1 MEENNNELTRP
12 FCTLLRMISW
22 KGILIDRKVVG
33 REYKMKHNS
42 KQFLALFMAV
52 SMAVAPVS
60 GVYAEDQNA
69 AVGDTL
75 SENKQDS
82 DEAGQTEP
90 EAAAGQTES
99 EAAAGQTESSV
110 TTDTSQEVTK
120 EAGKNQVAVEKVQNT
135 QEDGTA
141 PQTEPIGEDEIFE
154 NITDISGMAGALK
167 DGEYG
172 VDADHFSAK
181 LTSGGS
187 SKVKIECQ
195 KVIVKNGKATAWINF
210 SSSKYDKVWVKVNG
224 TQNIYHAKP
233 REGEA
238 GVTFEIPVNLNSS
251 MTFMAHTSSMS
262 GKNIAYTINIAIPED
277 TVPSTPSTPD
287 QTVITELSFKEGSEL
302 SMKEGEVQKLTP
314 QFTPALSAS
323 ETAPDM
329 TWTSSDPKI
338 VTVAKSGTQAEVT
351 AVKAGTA
358 EVTVSINNAEGT
370 ELKATCKVTVTASET
385 ENKTL
390 TDGNYQV
397 DVDTGNKMFK
407 VTNCILTSE
416 KGKMYAVIT
425 LSGTGYDYLYM
436 GSAADAAEAA
446 AKDYISYVADEAG
459 KYTYKVPVESLD
471 KGIAVAA
478 HSIKKDKWYDRTL
491 IFSSASAKRIIADG
505 TYQVNAEA
513 GGKMFR
519 VTDCVMTVKNGQMT
533 AAVTLS
539 GQGYNRIYLG
549 DVNNASDDEKNW
561 ILPDS
566 LLAEQYT
573 FQIPVEKLDE
583 VMTIAVHTT
592 KSNKWDTRTLTFHS
606 EGMTKIADS
615 NNGNASN
622 GNNGSNGSL
631 KPGGNNNN
639 PGNGSNG
646 NNQGNAENNNGNSGT
661 TGNNTTNN
669 GKPDQE
675 SKYESDLNKSTARV
689 NSTTGLKDGV
699 YTPDSFSWSGG
710 TGKVS
715 ITCSKVTVTGGQAY
729 ATITFSSPH
738 YQYVKANGNVYYPSA
753 KTGSSTSFVIPVELN
768 KNNSVVG
775 MTTAMSTAHEIK
787 YTIFVYIAEA
797 AKANASARANGKEVT
812 VIGANGSDS
821 SKTAAANK
829 KMDEV
834 APEIIGLEY
843 QSETKAEYA
852 KYFKIYHYDQGIT
865 LLEIDMNKK
874 TGRKAAGKKWK
885 EASEISGLNPAEQEQ
900 AALYLNK
907 VIKYLI
913 VPENAEIPAG
923 LDKEVIVV
931 RQPADHVYA
940 GSNKTISLME
950 ELGQLDKVTTVG
962 VKKNKCKNE
971 TIKEKMAEK
980 EVIYAGT
987 SGKLNYKKLVKKLKA
1002 GDLLYILSI
1011 DRLGRNY
1018 EEILLQW
1025 RIITKE
1031 KQVDVVVLDMPLLDT
1046 RKSGND
1052 LTGTFVADLVL
1063 QILSYVAQTERE
1075 NIHQRQK
1082 EGIAAAKLRG
1092 VKFGRPRKDVPERF
1106 WQLKEDWEDQKI
1118 TSREAARQLSIAQDT
1133 FLRWVHGK

>member
-1 MEENNNELTRP
+1 MEENYNKLTRP

-22 KGILIDRKVVG
+22 KGISVDRKVVG

-42 KQFLALFMAV
+42 KQFLTLFMAV

-69 AVGDTL
+69 AVEDTL

-82 DEAGQTEP
+82 DEVGQTEP
-90 EAAAGQTES
+90 EATVGQTEL

-302 SMKEGEVQKLTP
+302 SMKEGEVQELTP

-329 TWTSSDPKI
+329 TWTSSDPEV
-338 VTVAKSGTQAEVT
+338 VTVAKSGTQAELT

-358 EVTVSINNAEGT
+358 EVTVSIKNAEGT

-573 FQIPVEKLDE
+573 FRIPVEKLDE

-631 KPGGNNNN
+631 IPGGNNNN

-821 SKTAAANK
+821 SKTATANK

-900 AALYLNK
+900 AALYLNN
-907 VIKYLI
+907 VVKYLI

-971 TIKEKMAEK
+971 TIKEKMTEK

-987 SGKLNYKKLVKKLKA
+987 SGKLNYKKLVKNKCNLALLSSSVLPEKRSSKKA
-1002 GDLLYILSI
+1002 AKKKMTAY
-1011 DRLGRNY
+1011 RKMT
-1018 EEILLQW
+1018 EKMTLLQIPVIVD
-1025 RIITKE
+1025 RAKDE
-1031 KQVDVVVLDMPLLDT
+1031 KGKD
-1046 RKSGND
+1046 
-1052 LTGTFVADLVL
+1052 A
-1063 QILSYVAQTERE
+1063 
-1075 NIHQRQK
+1075 QK
-1082 EGIAAAKLRG
+1082 E
-1092 VKFGRPRKDVPERF
+1092 
-1106 WQLKEDWEDQKI
+1106 WEKVYQVILGCDGQ
-1118 TSREAARQLSIAQDT
+1118 SAE
-1133 FLRWVHGK
+1133 

>member
-1 MEENNNELTRP
+1 MEENYNKLTRP

-69 AVGDTL
+69 AVEDTL

-82 DEAGQTEP
+82 DEVGHTEPKATAGQTES
-90 EAAAGQTES
+90 EAAAGQTET

-251 MTFMAHTSSMS
+251 MTFMAHTSSMR

-287 QTVITELSFKEGSEL
+287 QTVITELSFKEGTEL

-370 ELKATCKVTVTASET
+370 GLKATCKVTVTASET

-407 VTNCILTSE
+407 VTNWILTSE

-436 GSAADAAEAA
+436 GPAADAAEAA

-478 HSIKKDKWYDRTL
+478 HSIKNDKWYDRTL

-539 GQGYNRIYLG
+539 GHGYNKIYLG

-821 SKTAAANK
+821 SKTATANK

-913 VPENAEIPAG
+913 VPENVEIPAG

-987 SGKLNYKKLVKKLKA
+987 SGKLNYKKLVKNKCNLALLSSSVLPEKRSSKKA
-1002 GDLLYILSI
+1002 AKKKMTAY
-1011 DRLGRNY
+1011 RKMT
-1018 EEILLQW
+1018 EKMTLLQIPVIVD
-1025 RIITKE
+1025 RAKDE
-1031 KQVDVVVLDMPLLDT
+1031 KGKD
-1046 RKSGND
+1046 
-1052 LTGTFVADLVL
+1052 A
-1063 QILSYVAQTERE
+1063 
-1075 NIHQRQK
+1075 QK
-1082 EGIAAAKLRG
+1082 E
-1092 VKFGRPRKDVPERF
+1092 
-1106 WQLKEDWEDQKI
+1106 WEKVYQVILGCDGQ
-1118 TSREAARQLSIAQDT
+1118 SAE
-1133 FLRWVHGK
+1133 

>member
-1 MEENNNELTRP
+1 
-12 FCTLLRMISW
+12 
-22 KGILIDRKVVG
+22 
-33 REYKMKHNS
+33 MKHNS

-69 AVGDTL
+69 VV
-75 SENKQDS
+75 ENTVNANVQDS
-82 DEAGQTEP
+82 AEAGQTEP
-90 EAAAGQTES
+90 DANDKQTENS
-99 EAAAGQTESSV
+99 TAA
-110 TTDTSQEVTK
+110 DTSQEAVK
-120 EAGKNQVAVEKVQNT
+120 EAGENQPAAGKTQDTMTAQSGTKVENKENSAVKNQVTVQNT
-135 QEDGTA
+135 QKDEASSQAEMDGEDG
-141 PQTEPIGEDEIFE
+141 IF
-154 NITDISGMAGALK
+154 NDLTDISGTAGDLK
-167 DGEYG
+167 DGEYS
-172 VDADHFSAK
+172 VDADHFSFA
-181 LTSGGS
+181 GGS
-187 SKVKIECQ
+187 GKVTISCQ
-195 KVIVKNGKATAWINF
+195 KVIVKDGKATAWIYI
-210 SSSKYDKVWVKVNG
+210 SSAKYDKVWVKVNG
-224 TQNIYHAKP
+224 KQTRYEAKS
-233 REGEA
+233 EGS
-238 GVTFEIPVNLNSS
+238 GVVFQIPVDLNKQMKI
-251 MTFMAHTSSMS
+251 MTHTMAMSS
-262 GKNIAYTINIAIPED
+262 GKNIEYTINIAIPENA
-277 TVPSTPSTPD
+277 VPSTPSTPE
-287 QTVITELSFKEGSEL
+287 QTVITGISFNEGTEL
-302 SMKEGEVQKLTP
+302 SMKAGEVQKLTP
-314 QFTPALSAS
+314 QFIPALSAE
-323 ETAPDM
+323 ETVPDM
-329 TWTSSDPKI
+329 TWTSSDPEI
-338 VTVAKSGTQAEVT
+338 VTVAKSGTQAELT
-351 AVKAGTA
+351 AVKAGTS
-358 EVTVSINNAEGT
+358 EMTVSIKNAEGT

-390 TDGNYQV
+390 TDGSYQV
-397 DVDTGNKMFK
+397 DVNTGNKMFK

-436 GSAADAAEAA
+436 GTAADAAEAA

-478 HSIKKDKWYDRTL
+478 HSIKNDKWYDRTL
-491 IFSSASAKRIIADG
+491 TFSSASAKRIIADG

-519 VTDCVMTVKNGQMT
+519 VVNCVMKVKDGQMM
-533 AAVTLS
+533 ASVTLS

-549 DVNNASDDEKNW
+549 DVNNAPDDEKNW

-615 NNGNASN
+615 NNGGASN

-631 KPGGNNNN
+631 TPGGNNNN
-639 PGNGSNG
+639 PGNTSNG
-646 NNQGNAENNNGNSGT
+646 NNSGNA
-661 TGNNTTNN
+661 GNNTTNN
-669 GKPDQE
+669 GKPDKE
-675 SKYESDLNKSTARV
+675 SKYESDLNKSTAKV
-689 NSTTGLKDGV
+689 NSGTGLKDGV

-715 ITCSKVTVTGGQAY
+715 ISCSKVTVTGGQAY
-729 ATITFSSPH
+729 ATITFSSTH
-738 YQYVKANGNVYYPSA
+738 YQYVKANGNVYYPSS

-768 KNNSVVG
+768 KNNTIVG

-907 VIKYLI
+907 VVKYLI

-950 ELGQLDKVTTVG
+950 ELGQLDKVTAVG

-980 EVIYAGT
+980 EVVYAGT
-987 SGKLNYKKLVKKLKA
+987 SGKLNYKKLVKNKCNLA
-1002 GDLLYILSI
+1002 LLSANVLPEKGSSKKEAKKKMAAY
-1011 DRLGRNY
+1011 RKMT
-1018 EEILLQW
+1018 EKMTLLQIPMIVD
-1025 RIITKE
+1025 RAKDE
-1031 KQVDVVVLDMPLLDT
+1031 KGKD
-1046 RKSGND
+1046 
-1052 LTGTFVADLVL
+1052 A
-1063 QILSYVAQTERE
+1063 
-1075 NIHQRQK
+1075 QK
-1082 EGIAAAKLRG
+1082 EWEKVYQVILGCDSQSAK
-1092 VKFGRPRKDVPERF
+1092 
-1106 WQLKEDWEDQKI
+1106 
-1118 TSREAARQLSIAQDT
+1118 
-1133 FLRWVHGK
+1133 

>member
-1 MEENNNELTRP
+1 MEENYNKLTRP

-22 KGILIDRKVVG
+22 KGILVDRKVVG

-69 AVGDTL
+69 AVEDTL

-90 EAAAGQTES
+90 EAADRQTET

-262 GKNIAYTINIAIPED
+262 GKNIAYTINIAIPEE

-287 QTVITELSFKEGSEL
+287 QTVITELSFKEGAEL
-302 SMKEGEVQKLTP
+302 SMKEGEVQELTP

-385 ENKTL
+385 ENKIL

-436 GSAADAAEAA
+436 GPAADAAEAA

-539 GQGYNRIYLG
+539 GHGYNRIYLG

-631 KPGGNNNN
+631 TPGGNNNN

-729 ATITFSSPH
+729 TTITFSSPH

-821 SKTAAANK
+821 SKTATANK

-874 TGRKAAGKKWK
+874 TGRKTAGKKWK

-900 AALYLNK
+900 AALYLNN
-907 VIKYLI
+907 VVKYLI

-987 SGKLNYKKLVKKLKA
+987 SGKLNYKKLVKNKCNLALLSSSVLPEKRSSKKA
-1002 GDLLYILSI
+1002 AKKKMTAY
-1011 DRLGRNY
+1011 RKMT
-1018 EEILLQW
+1018 EKMTLLQIPVIVD
-1025 RIITKE
+1025 RAKDE
-1031 KQVDVVVLDMPLLDT
+1031 KGKD
-1046 RKSGND
+1046 
-1052 LTGTFVADLVL
+1052 A
-1063 QILSYVAQTERE
+1063 
-1075 NIHQRQK
+1075 QK
-1082 EGIAAAKLRG
+1082 E
-1092 VKFGRPRKDVPERF
+1092 
-1106 WQLKEDWEDQKI
+1106 WEKVYQVILGCDGQ
-1118 TSREAARQLSIAQDT
+1118 SAE
-1133 FLRWVHGK
+1133 

>member
-1 MEENNNELTRP
+1 
-12 FCTLLRMISW
+12 
-22 KGILIDRKVVG
+22 
-33 REYKMKHNS
+33 MKHNS

-69 AVGDTL
+69 AV
-75 SENKQDS
+75 ENAVNANVQDS
-82 DEAGQTEP
+82 AEAGQTEP
-90 EAAAGQTES
+90 EATAGQTET

-135 QEDGTA
+135 QEDGIA

-238 GVTFEIPVNLNSS
+238 GVAFEIPVNLNSS

-287 QTVITELSFKEGSEL
+287 QTVITELSFKEGTEL
-302 SMKEGEVQKLTP
+302 SMKKGEVQELTP

-390 TDGNYQV
+390 TDGSYQV

-436 GSAADAAEAA
+436 GPAADAAEAA

-478 HSIKKDKWYDRTL
+478 HSIKNDKWYDRTL

-539 GQGYNRIYLG
+539 GHGYNRIYLG

-669 GKPDQE
+669 GKPDKE
-675 SKYESDLNKSTARV
+675 SKYESDLNKSTAKV
-689 NSTTGLKDGV
+689 NSATGLKDGV

-821 SKTAAANK
+821 SKTATANK

-885 EASEISGLNPAEQEQ
+885 EASEINGLNPAEQEQ

-913 VPENAEIPAG
+913 VPENVEIPAG

-987 SGKLNYKKLVKKLKA
+987 SGKLNYKKLVKNKCNLALLSSSVLPEKRSSKKA
-1002 GDLLYILSI
+1002 AKKKMTAY
-1011 DRLGRNY
+1011 RKMT
-1018 EEILLQW
+1018 EKMTLLQIPVIVD
-1025 RIITKE
+1025 RAKDE
-1031 KQVDVVVLDMPLLDT
+1031 KGKD
-1046 RKSGND
+1046 
-1052 LTGTFVADLVL
+1052 A
-1063 QILSYVAQTERE
+1063 
-1075 NIHQRQK
+1075 QK
-1082 EGIAAAKLRG
+1082 E
-1092 VKFGRPRKDVPERF
+1092 
-1106 WQLKEDWEDQKI
+1106 WEKVYQVILGCDGQ
-1118 TSREAARQLSIAQDT
+1118 SAE
-1133 FLRWVHGK
+1133 

>member
-1 MEENNNELTRP
+1 MEENYNKLTRP

-60 GVYAEDQNA
+60 GVYAEDQNV
-69 AVGDTL
+69 AVEDTL

-82 DEAGQTEP
+82 DEVGQTEP
-90 EAAAGQTES
+90 EATVGQTEL

-233 REGEA
+233 REGGA

-302 SMKEGEVQKLTP
+302 SMKEGEVQELTP

-329 TWTSSDPKI
+329 TWTSSDPEV
-338 VTVAKSGTQAEVT
+338 VTVAKSGTQAELT

-358 EVTVSINNAEGT
+358 EVTVSIKNAEGT

-631 KPGGNNNN
+631 TPGGNNNN

-821 SKTAAANK
+821 SKTATANK

-900 AALYLNK
+900 AALYLNN
-907 VIKYLI
+907 VVKYLI

-971 TIKEKMAEK
+971 TIKEKMTEK

-987 SGKLNYKKLVKKLKA
+987 SGKLNYKKLVKNKCNLALLSSSVLPEKRSSKKA
-1002 GDLLYILSI
+1002 AKKKMTAY
-1011 DRLGRNY
+1011 RKMT
-1018 EEILLQW
+1018 EKMTLLQIPVIVD
-1025 RIITKE
+1025 RAKDE
-1031 KQVDVVVLDMPLLDT
+1031 KGKD
-1046 RKSGND
+1046 
-1052 LTGTFVADLVL
+1052 A
-1063 QILSYVAQTERE
+1063 
-1075 NIHQRQK
+1075 QK
-1082 EGIAAAKLRG
+1082 E
-1092 VKFGRPRKDVPERF
+1092 
-1106 WQLKEDWEDQKI
+1106 WEKVYQVILGCDGQ
-1118 TSREAARQLSIAQDT
+1118 SAE
-1133 FLRWVHGK
+1133 

>member
-33 REYKMKHNS
+33 REHKMKHNS

-90 EAAAGQTES
+90 EATAGQTESEAAAGQTET

-277 TVPSTPSTPD
+277 TVPSTPSIPD

-302 SMKEGEVQKLTP
+302 SMKEGEVQELTP

-338 VTVAKSGTQAEVT
+338 VTVAKSGTQAELT

-622 GNNGSNGSL
+622 GNNGSNDSL

-821 SKTAAANK
+821 SKTATANK

-900 AALYLNK
+900 ATLYLNN
-907 VIKYLI
+907 VVKYLI

-987 SGKLNYKKLVKKLKA
+987 SDKLNYKKLVKNKCNLALLSSSVLPEKRSSKKA
-1002 GDLLYILSI
+1002 AKKKMTAY
-1011 DRLGRNY
+1011 RKMT
-1018 EEILLQW
+1018 EKMTLLQIPVIVD
-1025 RIITKE
+1025 RAKDE
-1031 KQVDVVVLDMPLLDT
+1031 KGKD
-1046 RKSGND
+1046 
-1052 LTGTFVADLVL
+1052 A
-1063 QILSYVAQTERE
+1063 
-1075 NIHQRQK
+1075 QK
-1082 EGIAAAKLRG
+1082 E
-1092 VKFGRPRKDVPERF
+1092 
-1106 WQLKEDWEDQKI
+1106 WEKVYQVILGCDGQ
-1118 TSREAARQLSIAQDT
+1118 SAE
-1133 FLRWVHGK
+1133 

>member
-1 MEENNNELTRP
+1 MEENYNKLTRP

-69 AVGDTL
+69 AVEDTL

-82 DEAGQTEP
+82 DEVGQTEPEATAGQTEL
-90 EAAAGQTES
+90 EAAAGQTET

-135 QEDGTA
+135 QEDGTV

-302 SMKEGEVQKLTP
+302 SMKEGEVQELTP

-329 TWTSSDPKI
+329 TWTSSDPEV
-338 VTVAKSGTQAEVT
+338 VTVAKSGTQAELT

-358 EVTVSINNAEGT
+358 EVTVSIKNAEGT

-631 KPGGNNNN
+631 TPGGNNNN

-821 SKTAAANK
+821 SKTATANK

-865 LLEIDMNKK
+865 LLEINMNKK

-913 VPENAEIPAG
+913 VPENVEIPAG

-987 SGKLNYKKLVKKLKA
+987 SGKLNYKKLVKNKCNLALLSSSVLPEKRSSKKA
-1002 GDLLYILSI
+1002 AKKKMTAY
-1011 DRLGRNY
+1011 RKMT
-1018 EEILLQW
+1018 EKMTLLQIPVIVD
-1025 RIITKE
+1025 RAKDE
-1031 KQVDVVVLDMPLLDT
+1031 KGKD
-1046 RKSGND
+1046 
-1052 LTGTFVADLVL
+1052 A
-1063 QILSYVAQTERE
+1063 
-1075 NIHQRQK
+1075 QK
-1082 EGIAAAKLRG
+1082 E
-1092 VKFGRPRKDVPERF
+1092 
-1106 WQLKEDWEDQKI
+1106 WEKVYQVILGCDGQ
-1118 TSREAARQLSIAQDT
+1118 SAE
-1133 FLRWVHGK
+1133 

>member
-1 MEENNNELTRP
+1 MEENYNKLTRP

-22 KGILIDRKVVG
+22 KGISVDRKVVG

-69 AVGDTL
+69 AVEDTL

-82 DEAGQTEP
+82 DEVGQTEPEATAGQTES
-90 EAAAGQTES
+90 EAAAGQTET

-141 PQTEPIGEDEIFE
+141 PQTEPIGEDEILE

-238 GVTFEIPVNLNSS
+238 GVAFEIPVNLNSS

-329 TWTSSDPKI
+329 TWTSSDPEV

-491 IFSSASAKRIIADG
+491 IFSSVSAKRIIADG

-631 KPGGNNNN
+631 TPGGNNNN

-753 KTGSSTSFVIPVELN
+753 KTGSSTSFVILVELN

-885 EASEISGLNPAEQEQ
+885 EASETSGLNPAEQEQ

-907 VIKYLI
+907 VVKYLI

-987 SGKLNYKKLVKKLKA
+987 SGKLNYKKLVKNKCNLALLSSSVLPEKRSSKKA
-1002 GDLLYILSI
+1002 AKKKMTAY
-1011 DRLGRNY
+1011 RKMT
-1018 EEILLQW
+1018 EKMTLLQIPVIVD
-1025 RIITKE
+1025 RAKDE
-1031 KQVDVVVLDMPLLDT
+1031 KGKD
-1046 RKSGND
+1046 
-1052 LTGTFVADLVL
+1052 A
-1063 QILSYVAQTERE
+1063 
-1075 NIHQRQK
+1075 QK
-1082 EGIAAAKLRG
+1082 E
-1092 VKFGRPRKDVPERF
+1092 
-1106 WQLKEDWEDQKI
+1106 WEKVYQVILGCDGQ
-1118 TSREAARQLSIAQDT
+1118 SAE
-1133 FLRWVHGK
+1133 

>member
-1 MEENNNELTRP
+1 MEENYNKLTRP

-22 KGILIDRKVVG
+22 KGILVDRKVVG

-69 AVGDTL
+69 AVEDTL

-82 DEAGQTEP
+82 DEVGQTEL
-90 EAAAGQTES
+90 EAAAGQTET

-302 SMKEGEVQKLTP
+302 SMKEGEVQELTP

-329 TWTSSDPKI
+329 TWTSSDPEV
-338 VTVAKSGTQAEVT
+338 VTVAKSGTQAELT

-358 EVTVSINNAEGT
+358 EVTVSIKNAEGT

-606 EGMTKIADS
+606 EGMTKIADR

-631 KPGGNNNN
+631 TPGGNNNN

-821 SKTAAANK
+821 SKTATANK

-913 VPENAEIPAG
+913 VPENVEIPAG

-987 SGKLNYKKLVKKLKA
+987 SGKLNYKKLVKNKCNLALLSSSVLPEKRSSKKA
-1002 GDLLYILSI
+1002 AKKKMTAY
-1011 DRLGRNY
+1011 RKMT
-1018 EEILLQW
+1018 EKMTLLQIPVIVD
-1025 RIITKE
+1025 RAKDE
-1031 KQVDVVVLDMPLLDT
+1031 KGKD
-1046 RKSGND
+1046 
-1052 LTGTFVADLVL
+1052 A
-1063 QILSYVAQTERE
+1063 
-1075 NIHQRQK
+1075 QK
-1082 EGIAAAKLRG
+1082 E
-1092 VKFGRPRKDVPERF
+1092 
-1106 WQLKEDWEDQKI
+1106 WEKVYKVILGCDGQ
-1118 TSREAARQLSIAQDT
+1118 SAE
-1133 FLRWVHGK
+1133 

>member
-1 MEENNNELTRP
+1 
-12 FCTLLRMISW
+12 
-22 KGILIDRKVVG
+22 
-33 REYKMKHNS
+33 MKHNS

-69 AVGDTL
+69 AVEDTL
-75 SENKQDS
+75 SENKQDN
-82 DEAGQTEP
+82 DE
-90 EAAAGQTES
+90 
-99 EAAAGQTESSV
+99 AGQTESSV

-167 DGEYG
+167 DGEYS

-238 GVTFEIPVNLNSS
+238 GVAFEIPVNLNSS

-425 LSGTGYDYLYM
+425 LSG
-436 GSAADAAEAA
+436 
-446 AKDYISYVADEAG
+446 
-459 KYTYKVPVESLD
+459 
-471 KGIAVAA
+471 
-478 HSIKKDKWYDRTL
+478 R
-491 IFSSASAKRIIADG
+491 
-505 TYQVNAEA
+505 
-513 GGKMFR
+513 
-519 VTDCVMTVKNGQMT
+519 
-533 AAVTLS
+533 
-539 GQGYNRIYLG
+539 GYNRIYLG

-615 NNGNASN
+615 NHGNASN

-631 KPGGNNNN
+631 TSGGNNNN
-639 PGNGSNG
+639 PGNTSNG
-646 NNQGNAENNNGNSGT
+646 NNSGSTGSNNGN

-669 GKPDQE
+669 GKPDKE

-689 NSTTGLKDGV
+689 NSATGLKDGV

-710 TGKVS
+710 TGKVRIS
-715 ITCSKVTVTGGQAY
+715 CSKVTVTGGQAY
-729 ATITFSSPH
+729 ATITFSSTH
-738 YQYVKANGNVYYPSA
+738 YQYVKANGNVYYPSS

-768 KNNSVVG
+768 KNNTIVG
-775 MTTAMSTAHEIK
+775 MTTAMSAAHEIK

-797 AKANASARANGKEVT
+797 AKANASTRANGKEIT
-812 VIGANGSDS
+812 VIGVNGSDS
-821 SKTAAANK
+821 SKTAAASK
-829 KMDEV
+829 KLDEV

-843 QSETKAEYA
+843 QSETKAEHA

-865 LLEIDMNKK
+865 LLEIDMSKK

-885 EASEISGLNPAEQEQ
+885 QSSDTSGLNPAEQEQ

-907 VIKYLI
+907 VVKYLI

-931 RQPADHVYA
+931 RQPADHIYA
-940 GSNKTISLME
+940 GTNKIISKIAK
-950 ELGQLDKVTTVG
+950 LGQNDKVTAVG
-962 VKKNKCKNE
+962 VKKKKCKNE
-971 TIKEKMAEK
+971 TIKEKMEK
-980 EVIYAGT
+980 KEIIYTGK
-987 SGKLNYKKLVKKLKA
+987 SGKLNYKKLVKNKCDLALLSSGILPKKGSSKKA
-1002 GDLLYILSI
+1002 ARKKMKAYQKMTEKMTLLEMPVIVDRSKDEKGKDAKKEWEKVYQVIL
-1011 DRLGRNY
+1011 GC
-1018 EEILLQW
+1018 
-1025 RIITKE
+1025 
-1031 KQVDVVVLDMPLLDT
+1031 
-1046 RKSGND
+1046 
-1052 LTGTFVADLVL
+1052 
-1063 QILSYVAQTERE
+1063 
-1075 NIHQRQK
+1075 
-1082 EGIAAAKLRG
+1082 
-1092 VKFGRPRKDVPERF
+1092 
-1106 WQLKEDWEDQKI
+1106 EDQ
-1118 TSREAARQLSIAQDT
+1118 SAE
-1133 FLRWVHGK
+1133 

>member
-1 MEENNNELTRP
+1 
-12 FCTLLRMISW
+12 
-22 KGILIDRKVVG
+22 
-33 REYKMKHNS
+33 MKHNS

-69 AVGDTL
+69 AVEDTL

-90 EAAAGQTES
+90 EATAGQTESEAAAGQTET

-277 TVPSTPSTPD
+277 TVPSTPSIPD

-302 SMKEGEVQKLTP
+302 SMKEGEVQELTP

-338 VTVAKSGTQAEVT
+338 VTVAKSGTQAELT

-821 SKTAAANK
+821 SKTATANK

-900 AALYLNK
+900 ATLYLNN
-907 VIKYLI
+907 VVKYLI

-931 RQPADHVYA
+931 RQPADRVYA

-987 SGKLNYKKLVKKLKA
+987 SDKLNYKKLVKNKCNLALLSSSVLPEKRSSKKA
-1002 GDLLYILSI
+1002 AKKKMTAY
-1011 DRLGRNY
+1011 RKMT
-1018 EEILLQW
+1018 EKMTLLQIPVIVD
-1025 RIITKE
+1025 RAKDE
-1031 KQVDVVVLDMPLLDT
+1031 KGKD
-1046 RKSGND
+1046 
-1052 LTGTFVADLVL
+1052 A
-1063 QILSYVAQTERE
+1063 
-1075 NIHQRQK
+1075 QK
-1082 EGIAAAKLRG
+1082 EWEKVYQVILGC
-1092 VKFGRPRKDVPERF
+1092 DVQSAE
-1106 WQLKEDWEDQKI
+1106 
-1118 TSREAARQLSIAQDT
+1118 
-1133 FLRWVHGK
+1133 

>member
-1 MEENNNELTRP
+1 MEENYNKLTRP

-69 AVGDTL
+69 AVEDTL

-82 DEAGQTEP
+82 DEVGQTEPEATAGQTEL
-90 EAAAGQTES
+90 EAAAGQTET

-135 QEDGTA
+135 QEDGTV

-302 SMKEGEVQKLTP
+302 SMKEGEVQELTP

-329 TWTSSDPKI
+329 TWTSSDPEV
-338 VTVAKSGTQAEVT
+338 VTVAKSGTQAELT

-358 EVTVSINNAEGT
+358 EVTVSIKNAEGT

-631 KPGGNNNN
+631 TPGGNNNN

-821 SKTAAANK
+821 SKTATANK

-900 AALYLNK
+900 AALYLNN
-907 VIKYLI
+907 VVKYLI

-971 TIKEKMAEK
+971 TIKEKMTEK

-987 SGKLNYKKLVKKLKA
+987 SGKLNYKKLVKNKCNLALLSSSVLPEKRSSKKA
-1002 GDLLYILSI
+1002 AKKKMTAY
-1011 DRLGRNY
+1011 RKMT
-1018 EEILLQW
+1018 EKMTLLQIPVIVD
-1025 RIITKE
+1025 RAKDE
-1031 KQVDVVVLDMPLLDT
+1031 KGKD
-1046 RKSGND
+1046 
-1052 LTGTFVADLVL
+1052 A
-1063 QILSYVAQTERE
+1063 
-1075 NIHQRQK
+1075 QK
-1082 EGIAAAKLRG
+1082 E
-1092 VKFGRPRKDVPERF
+1092 
-1106 WQLKEDWEDQKI
+1106 WEKVYQVILGCDGQ
-1118 TSREAARQLSIAQDT
+1118 SAE
-1133 FLRWVHGK
+1133 

>member
-22 KGILIDRKVVG
+22 KGILVDRKVVG

-69 AVGDTL
+69 AVEDTL

-82 DEAGQTEP
+82 DEVGQTEP
-90 EAAAGQTES
+90 EAAAGQTET

-302 SMKEGEVQKLTP
+302 SMKEGEVQELTP

-753 KTGSSTSFVIPVELN
+753 KTGSSTSFIIPVELN

-821 SKTAAANK
+821 SKTATANK

-900 AALYLNK
+900 AALYLNN
-907 VIKYLI
+907 VVKYLI

-987 SGKLNYKKLVKKLKA
+987 SGKLNYKKLVKNKCNLALLSSSVLPEKRSSKKA
-1002 GDLLYILSI
+1002 AKKKMTAY
-1011 DRLGRNY
+1011 RKMT
-1018 EEILLQW
+1018 EKMTLLQIPVIVD
-1025 RIITKE
+1025 RAKDE
-1031 KQVDVVVLDMPLLDT
+1031 KGKD
-1046 RKSGND
+1046 
-1052 LTGTFVADLVL
+1052 A
-1063 QILSYVAQTERE
+1063 
-1075 NIHQRQK
+1075 QK
-1082 EGIAAAKLRG
+1082 E
-1092 VKFGRPRKDVPERF
+1092 
-1106 WQLKEDWEDQKI
+1106 WEKVYQVILGCDGQ
-1118 TSREAARQLSIAQDT
+1118 SAE
-1133 FLRWVHGK
+1133 

>member
-1 MEENNNELTRP
+1 MEENYNKLTRP

-69 AVGDTL
+69 AVEDTL

-82 DEAGQTEP
+82 DEVGQTEP
-90 EAAAGQTES
+90 EATVGQTEP

-329 TWTSSDPKI
+329 TWTSSDPEV
-338 VTVAKSGTQAEVT
+338 VTVAKSGTQAELT

-358 EVTVSINNAEGT
+358 EVTVSIKNAEGT

-573 FQIPVEKLDE
+573 FRIPVEKLDE

-631 KPGGNNNN
+631 IPGGNNNN

-821 SKTAAANK
+821 SKTATANK

-900 AALYLNK
+900 AALYLNN
-907 VIKYLI
+907 VVKYLI

-971 TIKEKMAEK
+971 TIKEKMTEK

-987 SGKLNYKKLVKKLKA
+987 SGKLNYKKLVKNKCNLALLSSSVLPEKRSSKKA
-1002 GDLLYILSI
+1002 AKKKMTAY
-1011 DRLGRNY
+1011 RKMT
-1018 EEILLQW
+1018 EKMTLLQIPVIVD
-1025 RIITKE
+1025 RAKDE
-1031 KQVDVVVLDMPLLDT
+1031 KGKD
-1046 RKSGND
+1046 
-1052 LTGTFVADLVL
+1052 A
-1063 QILSYVAQTERE
+1063 
-1075 NIHQRQK
+1075 QK
-1082 EGIAAAKLRG
+1082 E
-1092 VKFGRPRKDVPERF
+1092 
-1106 WQLKEDWEDQKI
+1106 WEKVYQVILGCDGQ
-1118 TSREAARQLSIAQDT
+1118 SAE
-1133 FLRWVHGK
+1133 

>member
-33 REYKMKHNS
+33 REHKMKHNS

-69 AVGDTL
+69 AVEDTL

-90 EAAAGQTES
+90 EATAGQTESEAAAGQTET

-277 TVPSTPSTPD
+277 TVPSTPSIPD

-329 TWTSSDPKI
+329 TWTSSDPEV

-370 ELKATCKVTVTASET
+370 ELKATCKVTVTASETASET

-631 KPGGNNNN
+631 TPGGNNNN

-885 EASEISGLNPAEQEQ
+885 EASETSGLNPAEQEQ

-907 VIKYLI
+907 VVKYLI

-987 SGKLNYKKLVKKLKA
+987 SGKLNYKKLVKNKCNLALLSSSVLPEKRSSKKA
-1002 GDLLYILSI
+1002 AKKKMTAY
-1011 DRLGRNY
+1011 RKMT
-1018 EEILLQW
+1018 EKMTLLQIPVIVD
-1025 RIITKE
+1025 RAKDE
-1031 KQVDVVVLDMPLLDT
+1031 KGKD
-1046 RKSGND
+1046 
-1052 LTGTFVADLVL
+1052 A
-1063 QILSYVAQTERE
+1063 
-1075 NIHQRQK
+1075 QK
-1082 EGIAAAKLRG
+1082 E
-1092 VKFGRPRKDVPERF
+1092 
-1106 WQLKEDWEDQKI
+1106 WEKVYQVILGCDGQ
-1118 TSREAARQLSIAQDT
+1118 SAE
-1133 FLRWVHGK
+1133 

>member
-1 MEENNNELTRP
+1 
-12 FCTLLRMISW
+12 
-22 KGILIDRKVVG
+22 
-33 REYKMKHNS
+33 MKHNS

-69 AVGDTL
+69 AVEDTL

-90 EAAAGQTES
+90 EATAGQTET

-287 QTVITELSFKEGSEL
+287 QTVITELSFKEGAEL
-302 SMKEGEVQKLTP
+302 SMKEGEVQELTP

-390 TDGNYQV
+390 TDGSYQV

-436 GSAADAAEAA
+436 GPAADAAEAA

-478 HSIKKDKWYDRTL
+478 HSIKNDKWYDRTL

-631 KPGGNNNN
+631 TPGGNNNN

-821 SKTAAANK
+821 SKTATANK

-900 AALYLNK
+900 AELYLNN
-907 VIKYLI
+907 VVKYLI

-987 SGKLNYKKLVKKLKA
+987 SGKLNYKKLVKNKCNLALLSSSVLPEKRSSKKA
-1002 GDLLYILSI
+1002 AKKKMTAY
-1011 DRLGRNY
+1011 RKMT
-1018 EEILLQW
+1018 EKMTLLQIPVIVD
-1025 RIITKE
+1025 RAKDE
-1031 KQVDVVVLDMPLLDT
+1031 KGKD
-1046 RKSGND
+1046 
-1052 LTGTFVADLVL
+1052 A
-1063 QILSYVAQTERE
+1063 
-1075 NIHQRQK
+1075 QK
-1082 EGIAAAKLRG
+1082 E
-1092 VKFGRPRKDVPERF
+1092 
-1106 WQLKEDWEDQKI
+1106 WEKVYQVILGCDGQ
-1118 TSREAARQLSIAQDT
+1118 SAE
-1133 FLRWVHGK
+1133 

>member
-1 MEENNNELTRP
+1 
-12 FCTLLRMISW
+12 
-22 KGILIDRKVVG
+22 
-33 REYKMKHNS
+33 MKHNS

-69 AVGDTL
+69 AVEDTL

-82 DEAGQTEP
+82 DEVGQTEP
-90 EAAAGQTES
+90 EATVGQTEP

-302 SMKEGEVQKLTP
+302 SMKEGEVQELTP

-329 TWTSSDPKI
+329 TWTSSDPEV
-338 VTVAKSGTQAEVT
+338 VTVAKSGTQAELT

-358 EVTVSINNAEGT
+358 EVTVSIKNAEGT

-573 FQIPVEKLDE
+573 FRIPVEKLDE

-631 KPGGNNNN
+631 IPGGNNNN

-753 KTGSSTSFVIPVELN
+753 KTGSSTSFVIPIELN

-821 SKTAAANK
+821 SKTATANK

-900 AALYLNK
+900 AALYLNN
-907 VIKYLI
+907 VVKYLI

-971 TIKEKMAEK
+971 TIKEKMTEK

-987 SGKLNYKKLVKKLKA
+987 SGKLNYKKLVKNKCNLALLSSSVLPEKRSSKKA
-1002 GDLLYILSI
+1002 AKKKMTAY
-1011 DRLGRNY
+1011 RKMT
-1018 EEILLQW
+1018 EKMTLLQIPVIVD
-1025 RIITKE
+1025 RAKDE
-1031 KQVDVVVLDMPLLDT
+1031 KGKD
-1046 RKSGND
+1046 
-1052 LTGTFVADLVL
+1052 A
-1063 QILSYVAQTERE
+1063 
-1075 NIHQRQK
+1075 QK
-1082 EGIAAAKLRG
+1082 E
-1092 VKFGRPRKDVPERF
+1092 
-1106 WQLKEDWEDQKI
+1106 WEKVYQVILGCDGQ
-1118 TSREAARQLSIAQDT
+1118 SAE
-1133 FLRWVHGK
+1133 

>member
-1 MEENNNELTRP
+1 
-12 FCTLLRMISW
+12 
-22 KGILIDRKVVG
+22 
-33 REYKMKHNS
+33 MKHNS

-69 AVGDTL
+69 AVEDTL
-75 SENKQDS
+75 SENKQDN
-82 DEAGQTEP
+82 DEAGQTEL
-90 EAAAGQTES
+90 EAAAGQTET
-99 EAAAGQTESSV
+99 EAATGQTESSV

-120 EAGKNQVAVEKVQNT
+120 ETGKNQVAVEKVQNT

-238 GVTFEIPVNLNSS
+238 GVAFEIPVNLNSS

-302 SMKEGEVQKLTP
+302 SMKEGEVQELTP

-358 EVTVSINNAEGT
+358 EVTATFTNFEGT

-390 TDGNYQV
+390 TDGSYQV

-436 GSAADAAEAA
+436 GKAADAAEAA

-513 GGKMFR
+513 GGMMFR

-539 GQGYNRIYLG
+539 SQGYNRIYLG
-549 DVNNASDDEKNW
+549 DVNSAPGDEKNW
-561 ILPDS
+561 IFPDS
-566 LLAEQYT
+566 LLAEQYI

-631 KPGGNNNN
+631 TPGGNNNN
-639 PGNGSNG
+639 PGNASNG

-753 KTGSSTSFVIPVELN
+753 KTGSSTSFVIPVEMN

-812 VIGANGSDS
+812 VIGVNGSDS
-821 SKTAAANK
+821 SKTATANK

-843 QSETKAEYA
+843 QSETKAECA

-900 AALYLNK
+900 AALYLNN
-907 VIKYLI
+907 VVKYLI

-987 SGKLNYKKLVKKLKA
+987 SGKLNYKKLVKNKCNLALLSSSVLPEKRSSKKA
-1002 GDLLYILSI
+1002 AKKKMTAY
-1011 DRLGRNY
+1011 RKMT
-1018 EEILLQW
+1018 EKMTLLQIPVIVD
-1025 RIITKE
+1025 RAKDE
-1031 KQVDVVVLDMPLLDT
+1031 KGKD
-1046 RKSGND
+1046 
-1052 LTGTFVADLVL
+1052 A
-1063 QILSYVAQTERE
+1063 
-1075 NIHQRQK
+1075 QK
-1082 EGIAAAKLRG
+1082 E
-1092 VKFGRPRKDVPERF
+1092 
-1106 WQLKEDWEDQKI
+1106 WEKVYQVILGCDGQ
-1118 TSREAARQLSIAQDT
+1118 SAE
-1133 FLRWVHGK
+1133 

>member
-1 MEENNNELTRP
+1 MEENYNKLTRP

-22 KGILIDRKVVG
+22 KGILVDRKVVG

-69 AVGDTL
+69 AVEDTL

-90 EAAAGQTES
+90 EAADRQTET

-302 SMKEGEVQKLTP
+302 SMKEGEVQELTP

-390 TDGNYQV
+390 TDGSYQV

-436 GSAADAAEAA
+436 GPAADAAEAA

-478 HSIKKDKWYDRTL
+478 HSIKNDKWYDRTL

-539 GQGYNRIYLG
+539 GHGYNRIYLG

-631 KPGGNNNN
+631 TPGGNNNN

-821 SKTAAANK
+821 SKTATANK

-900 AALYLNK
+900 AALYLNN
-907 VIKYLI
+907 VVKYLI

-987 SGKLNYKKLVKKLKA
+987 SGKLNYKKLVKNKCNLALLSSSVLPEKRSSKKA
-1002 GDLLYILSI
+1002 AKKKMTAY
-1011 DRLGRNY
+1011 RKMT
-1018 EEILLQW
+1018 EKMTLLQIPVIVD
-1025 RIITKE
+1025 RAKDE
-1031 KQVDVVVLDMPLLDT
+1031 KGKD
-1046 RKSGND
+1046 
-1052 LTGTFVADLVL
+1052 A
-1063 QILSYVAQTERE
+1063 
-1075 NIHQRQK
+1075 QK
-1082 EGIAAAKLRG
+1082 E
-1092 VKFGRPRKDVPERF
+1092 
-1106 WQLKEDWEDQKI
+1106 WEKVYQVILGCDGQ
-1118 TSREAARQLSIAQDT
+1118 SAE
-1133 FLRWVHGK
+1133 

>member
-1 MEENNNELTRP
+1 MEENYNKLTRP

-69 AVGDTL
+69 AVEDTL

-82 DEAGQTEP
+82 DEVGQTEPEATAGQTEL
-90 EAAAGQTES
+90 EAAAGQTETG
-99 EAAAGQTESSV
+99 AAAGQTESSV

-135 QEDGTA
+135 QEDGTV

-302 SMKEGEVQKLTP
+302 SMKEGEVQELTP

-329 TWTSSDPKI
+329 TWTSSDPEV
-338 VTVAKSGTQAEVT
+338 VTVAKSGTQAELT

-358 EVTVSINNAEGT
+358 EVTVSIKNAEGT

-631 KPGGNNNN
+631 TPGGNNNN

-821 SKTAAANK
+821 SKTATANK

-913 VPENAEIPAG
+913 VPENVEIPAG

-987 SGKLNYKKLVKKLKA
+987 SGKLNYKKLVKNKCNLALLSSSVLPEKRSSKKA
-1002 GDLLYILSI
+1002 AKKKMTAY
-1011 DRLGRNY
+1011 RKMT
-1018 EEILLQW
+1018 EKMTLLQIPVIVD
-1025 RIITKE
+1025 RAKDE
-1031 KQVDVVVLDMPLLDT
+1031 KGKD
-1046 RKSGND
+1046 
-1052 LTGTFVADLVL
+1052 A
-1063 QILSYVAQTERE
+1063 
-1075 NIHQRQK
+1075 QK
-1082 EGIAAAKLRG
+1082 E
-1092 VKFGRPRKDVPERF
+1092 
-1106 WQLKEDWEDQKI
+1106 WEKVYQVILGCDGQ
-1118 TSREAARQLSIAQDT
+1118 SAE
-1133 FLRWVHGK
+1133 

>member
-1 MEENNNELTRP
+1 MEENYNKLTRP

-22 KGILIDRKVVG
+22 KGILVDRKVVG

-82 DEAGQTEP
+82 DEVGQTEL
-90 EAAAGQTES
+90 

-302 SMKEGEVQKLTP
+302 SMKEGEVQELTP

-329 TWTSSDPKI
+329 TWTSSDPEV
-338 VTVAKSGTQAEVT
+338 VTVAKSGTQAELT

-425 LSGTGYDYLYM
+425 LSGIGYDYLYM

-573 FQIPVEKLDE
+573 FQIPVKKLDE

-715 ITCSKVTVTGGQAY
+715 INCSKVTVTGGQAY

-821 SKTAAANK
+821 SKTATANK

-987 SGKLNYKKLVKKLKA
+987 SGKLNYKKLVKNKCNLALLSSSVLPEKRSSKKA
-1002 GDLLYILSI
+1002 AKKKMTAY
-1011 DRLGRNY
+1011 RKMT
-1018 EEILLQW
+1018 EKMTLLQIPVIVD
-1025 RIITKE
+1025 RAKDE
-1031 KQVDVVVLDMPLLDT
+1031 KGKD
-1046 RKSGND
+1046 
-1052 LTGTFVADLVL
+1052 A
-1063 QILSYVAQTERE
+1063 
-1075 NIHQRQK
+1075 QK
-1082 EGIAAAKLRG
+1082 E
-1092 VKFGRPRKDVPERF
+1092 
-1106 WQLKEDWEDQKI
+1106 WEKVYKVILGCDGQ
-1118 TSREAARQLSIAQDT
+1118 SAE
-1133 FLRWVHGK
+1133 

>member
-1 MEENNNELTRP
+1 
-12 FCTLLRMISW
+12 
-22 KGILIDRKVVG
+22 
-33 REYKMKHNS
+33 MKHNS

-69 AVGDTL
+69 AV
-75 SENKQDS
+75 ENAVNANVQDS
-82 DEAGQTEP
+82 AEAGQTEP
-90 EAAAGQTES
+90 EATAGQTESEAAAGQTET

-120 EAGKNQVAVEKVQNT
+120 EAGKNQVAVEKGQNT

-287 QTVITELSFKEGSEL
+287 QTVITELSFKEGTEL
-302 SMKEGEVQKLTP
+302 SMKEGEVQELTP

-669 GKPDQE
+669 GKPDKE
-675 SKYESDLNKSTARV
+675 SKYESDLNKSTAKV
-689 NSTTGLKDGV
+689 NSATGLKDGV

-797 AKANASARANGKEVT
+797 AKANATARANGKEVT

-821 SKTAAANK
+821 SKTATANK

-913 VPENAEIPAG
+913 VPENVEIPAG

-987 SGKLNYKKLVKKLKA
+987 SGKLNYKKLVKNKCNLALLSSSVLPEKRSSKKA
-1002 GDLLYILSI
+1002 AKKKMTAY
-1011 DRLGRNY
+1011 RKMT
-1018 EEILLQW
+1018 EKMTLLQIPVIVD
-1025 RIITKE
+1025 RAKDE
-1031 KQVDVVVLDMPLLDT
+1031 KGKD
-1046 RKSGND
+1046 
-1052 LTGTFVADLVL
+1052 A
-1063 QILSYVAQTERE
+1063 
-1075 NIHQRQK
+1075 QK
-1082 EGIAAAKLRG
+1082 E
-1092 VKFGRPRKDVPERF
+1092 
-1106 WQLKEDWEDQKI
+1106 WEKVYKVILGCDGQ
-1118 TSREAARQLSIAQDT
+1118 SAE
-1133 FLRWVHGK
+1133 

>member
-1 MEENNNELTRP
+1 MEENYNKLTRP

-22 KGILIDRKVVG
+22 KGILVDRKVVG

-82 DEAGQTEP
+82 DEVGQTEL
-90 EAAAGQTES
+90 EAAAGQTET

-224 TQNIYHAKP
+224 TQNTYHAKP

-238 GVTFEIPVNLNSS
+238 GVTFEIPANLNSS

-277 TVPSTPSTPD
+277 TVPSTPSIPD

-302 SMKEGEVQKLTP
+302 SMKEGEVQELTP

-631 KPGGNNNN
+631 TPGGNNNN

-753 KTGSSTSFVIPVELN
+753 KTGSSTSFVIPVEMN

-812 VIGANGSDS
+812 VIGVNGSDS
-821 SKTAAANK
+821 SKTATANK

-843 QSETKAEYA
+843 QSETKVEYA

-900 AALYLNK
+900 AALYLNN
-907 VIKYLI
+907 VVKYLI

-987 SGKLNYKKLVKKLKA
+987 SGKLNYKKLVKNKCNLALLSSSVLPEKRSSKKA
-1002 GDLLYILSI
+1002 AKKKMTAY
-1011 DRLGRNY
+1011 RKMT
-1018 EEILLQW
+1018 EKMTLLQIPVIVD
-1025 RIITKE
+1025 RAKDE
-1031 KQVDVVVLDMPLLDT
+1031 KGKD
-1046 RKSGND
+1046 
-1052 LTGTFVADLVL
+1052 A
-1063 QILSYVAQTERE
+1063 
-1075 NIHQRQK
+1075 QK
-1082 EGIAAAKLRG
+1082 E
-1092 VKFGRPRKDVPERF
+1092 
-1106 WQLKEDWEDQKI
+1106 WEKVYQVILGCDGQ
-1118 TSREAARQLSIAQDT
+1118 SAE
-1133 FLRWVHGK
+1133 

>member
-1 MEENNNELTRP
+1 
-12 FCTLLRMISW
+12 
-22 KGILIDRKVVG
+22 
-33 REYKMKHNS
+33 MKHNS
-42 KQFLALFMAV
+42 KQYLALFMAV

-69 AVGDTL
+69 AVEDTL
-75 SENKQDS
+75 SENKQDN
-82 DEAGQTEP
+82 DE
-90 EAAAGQTES
+90 
-99 EAAAGQTESSV
+99 AGQTESSV

-167 DGEYG
+167 DGEYS

-238 GVTFEIPVNLNSS
+238 GVAFEIPVNLNSS

-459 KYTYKVPVESLD
+459 KYIYKVPVESLD

-539 GQGYNRIYLG
+539 GRGYNRIYLG

-631 KPGGNNNN
+631 TPGGNNNN

-821 SKTAAANK
+821 SKTATANK

-913 VPENAEIPAG
+913 VPENVEIPAG

-987 SGKLNYKKLVKKLKA
+987 SGKLNYKKLVKNKCNLALLSSSVLPEKRSSKKA
-1002 GDLLYILSI
+1002 AKKKMTAY
-1011 DRLGRNY
+1011 RKMT
-1018 EEILLQW
+1018 EKMTLLQIPVIVD
-1025 RIITKE
+1025 RAKDE
-1031 KQVDVVVLDMPLLDT
+1031 KGKD
-1046 RKSGND
+1046 
-1052 LTGTFVADLVL
+1052 A
-1063 QILSYVAQTERE
+1063 
-1075 NIHQRQK
+1075 QK
-1082 EGIAAAKLRG
+1082 E
-1092 VKFGRPRKDVPERF
+1092 
-1106 WQLKEDWEDQKI
+1106 WEKVYQVILGCDGQ
-1118 TSREAARQLSIAQDT
+1118 SAE
-1133 FLRWVHGK
+1133 

>member
-1 MEENNNELTRP
+1 MEENYNKLTRP

-69 AVGDTL
+69 AVEDTL
-75 SENKQDS
+75 SENKQDN

-90 EAAAGQTES
+90 EAAAGQTELEAAAGQTET

-302 SMKEGEVQKLTP
+302 SMKEGEVQELTP

-329 TWTSSDPKI
+329 TWTSSDPEV
-338 VTVAKSGTQAEVT
+338 VTVAKSGTQAELT

-358 EVTVSINNAEGT
+358 EVTVSIKNAEGT

-606 EGMTKIADS
+606 EGMTKIADR

-631 KPGGNNNN
+631 TPGGNNNN

-821 SKTAAANK
+821 SKTATANK

-913 VPENAEIPAG
+913 VPENVEIPAG

-931 RQPADHVYA
+931 RQPADRVYA

-987 SGKLNYKKLVKKLKA
+987 SGKLNYKKLVKNKCNLALLSSSVLPEKRSSKKA
-1002 GDLLYILSI
+1002 AKKKMTAY
-1011 DRLGRNY
+1011 RKMT
-1018 EEILLQW
+1018 EKMTLLQIPVIVD
-1025 RIITKE
+1025 RAKDE
-1031 KQVDVVVLDMPLLDT
+1031 KGKD
-1046 RKSGND
+1046 
-1052 LTGTFVADLVL
+1052 A
-1063 QILSYVAQTERE
+1063 
-1075 NIHQRQK
+1075 QK
-1082 EGIAAAKLRG
+1082 EWEKVYQVI
-1092 VKFGRPRKDVPERF
+1092 FGCDGQSAE
-1106 WQLKEDWEDQKI
+1106 
-1118 TSREAARQLSIAQDT
+1118 
-1133 FLRWVHGK
+1133 

>member
-1 MEENNNELTRP
+1 MEENYNKLTRP

-22 KGILIDRKVVG
+22 KGISVDRKVVG

-69 AVGDTL
+69 AVEDTL

-82 DEAGQTEP
+82 DEVGQIEP

-302 SMKEGEVQKLTP
+302 SMKEGEVQELTP

-329 TWTSSDPKI
+329 TWTSSDPEV
-338 VTVAKSGTQAEVT
+338 VTVAKSGTQAELT

-358 EVTVSINNAEGT
+358 EVTVSIKNAEGT

-631 KPGGNNNN
+631 TPGGNNNN

-885 EASEISGLNPAEQEQ
+885 EVSETSGLNPAEQEQ

-907 VIKYLI
+907 VVKYLI

-987 SGKLNYKKLVKKLKA
+987 SGKLNYKKLVKNKCNLALLSSSVLPEKRSSKKA
-1002 GDLLYILSI
+1002 AKKKMTAY
-1011 DRLGRNY
+1011 RKMT
-1018 EEILLQW
+1018 EKMTLLQIPVIVD
-1025 RIITKE
+1025 RAKDE
-1031 KQVDVVVLDMPLLDT
+1031 KGKD
-1046 RKSGND
+1046 
-1052 LTGTFVADLVL
+1052 A
-1063 QILSYVAQTERE
+1063 
-1075 NIHQRQK
+1075 QK
-1082 EGIAAAKLRG
+1082 E
-1092 VKFGRPRKDVPERF
+1092 
-1106 WQLKEDWEDQKI
+1106 WEKVYQVILGCDGQ
-1118 TSREAARQLSIAQDT
+1118 SAE
-1133 FLRWVHGK
+1133 

>member
-1 MEENNNELTRP
+1 MEENYNKLTRP

-69 AVGDTL
+69 AVEDTL

-90 EAAAGQTES
+90 

-135 QEDGTA
+135 QEDGIA

-238 GVTFEIPVNLNSS
+238 GVAFEIPVNLNSS

-302 SMKEGEVQKLTP
+302 SMKEGEVQELTP

-323 ETAPDM
+323 DTAPDM

-459 KYTYKVPVESLD
+459 KYIYKVPVESLD

-539 GQGYNRIYLG
+539 GRGYNRIYLG

-631 KPGGNNNN
+631 TPGGNNNN

-753 KTGSSTSFVIPVELN
+753 KTGSSTSFVIPVEMN

-812 VIGANGSDS
+812 VIGVNGSDS
-821 SKTAAANK
+821 SKTATANK

-843 QSETKAEYA
+843 QSETKVEYA

-900 AALYLNK
+900 AALYLNN
-907 VIKYLI
+907 VVKYLI

-987 SGKLNYKKLVKKLKA
+987 SGKLNYKKLVKNKCNLALLSSSVLPEKRSSKKA
-1002 GDLLYILSI
+1002 AKKKMTAY
-1011 DRLGRNY
+1011 RKMT
-1018 EEILLQW
+1018 EKMTLLQIPVIVD
-1025 RIITKE
+1025 RAKDE
-1031 KQVDVVVLDMPLLDT
+1031 KGKD
-1046 RKSGND
+1046 
-1052 LTGTFVADLVL
+1052 A
-1063 QILSYVAQTERE
+1063 
-1075 NIHQRQK
+1075 QK
-1082 EGIAAAKLRG
+1082 E
-1092 VKFGRPRKDVPERF
+1092 
-1106 WQLKEDWEDQKI
+1106 WEKVYQVILGCDGQ
-1118 TSREAARQLSIAQDT
+1118 SAE
-1133 FLRWVHGK
+1133 

>member
-1 MEENNNELTRP
+1 
-12 FCTLLRMISW
+12 
-22 KGILIDRKVVG
+22 
-33 REYKMKHNS
+33 MKHNS

-69 AVGDTL
+69 VV
-75 SENKQDS
+75 ENTVNANVQDS
-82 DEAGQTEP
+82 AEAGQTEP
-90 EAAAGQTES
+90 DANDKQTENS
-99 EAAAGQTESSV
+99 TAA
-110 TTDTSQEVTK
+110 DTSQEAVK
-120 EAGKNQVAVEKVQNT
+120 EAGENQPAAGKTQDTMTAQSGTKVENKENSAVKNQVTVQNT
-135 QEDGTA
+135 QKDEASSQAEMDGEDG
-141 PQTEPIGEDEIFE
+141 IF
-154 NITDISGMAGALK
+154 NDLTDISGTAGDLK
-167 DGEYG
+167 DGEYS
-172 VDADHFSAK
+172 VDADHFSFA
-181 LTSGGS
+181 GGS
-187 SKVKIECQ
+187 GKVTISCQ
-195 KVIVKNGKATAWINF
+195 KVIVKDGKATAWIYI
-210 SSSKYDKVWVKVNG
+210 SSAKYDKVWVKVNG
-224 TQNIYHAKP
+224 KQTRYEAKS
-233 REGEA
+233 EGS
-238 GVTFEIPVNLNSS
+238 GVVFQIPVDLNKQMKI
-251 MTFMAHTSSMS
+251 MTHTKAMSS
-262 GKNIAYTINIAIPED
+262 GKNIEYTINIAIPENA
-277 TVPSTPSTPD
+277 VPSTPSTPE
-287 QTVITELSFKEGSEL
+287 QTVITGISFNEGTEL
-302 SMKEGEVQKLTP
+302 SMKAGEVQKLTP
-314 QFTPALSAS
+314 QFIPALSAE
-323 ETAPDM
+323 ETVPDM
-329 TWTSSDPKI
+329 TWTSSDPEI
-338 VTVAKSGTQAEVT
+338 VTVAKSGTQAELT
-351 AVKAGTA
+351 AVKAGTS
-358 EVTVSINNAEGT
+358 EVTVSIKNAEGT

-390 TDGNYQV
+390 TDGSYQV
-397 DVDTGNKMFK
+397 DVNTGNKMFK

-425 LSGTGYDYLYM
+425 LSRTGYDYLYM
-436 GSAADAAEAA
+436 GKAADAAEAA

-471 KGIAVAA
+471 KEIAVAA
-478 HSIKKDKWYDRTL
+478 HSIKYDQWYDRTL
-491 IFSSASAKRIIADG
+491 TFSAASAKRIIADG
-505 TYQVNAEA
+505 TYQMNAEA

-539 GQGYNRIYLG
+539 GQEYNRIYLG
-549 DVNNASDDEKNW
+549 DVNNAPDDEKNW

-592 KSNKWDTRTLTFHS
+592 KNNKWDIRTLTFHS

-615 NNGNASN
+615 NNGGASN

-631 KPGGNNNN
+631 TPGGNNNN
-639 PGNGSNG
+639 PGNTSNG
-646 NNQGNAENNNGNSGT
+646 NNSGNA
-661 TGNNTTNN
+661 GNNTTNN
-669 GKPDQE
+669 GKPDKE
-675 SKYESDLNKSTARV
+675 SKYESDLNKSTAKV
-689 NSTTGLKDGV
+689 NSGTGLKDGV

-715 ITCSKVTVTGGQAY
+715 ISCSKVTVTGGQAY
-729 ATITFSSPH
+729 ATITFSSTH
-738 YQYVKANGNVYYPSA
+738 YQYVKANGNVYYPSS

-768 KNNSVVG
+768 KNNTIVG

-907 VIKYLI
+907 VVKYLI

-971 TIKEKMAEK
+971 TIKEKMDEK

-987 SGKLNYKKLVKKLKA
+987 SGKLNYKKLVKNKCNLALLSANVLPEKGSSKKA
-1002 GDLLYILSI
+1002 AKKKMTAY
-1011 DRLGRNY
+1011 RKMT
-1018 EEILLQW
+1018 EKMTLLQIPVIVD
-1025 RIITKE
+1025 RAKDE
-1031 KQVDVVVLDMPLLDT
+1031 KGKD
-1046 RKSGND
+1046 
-1052 LTGTFVADLVL
+1052 A
-1063 QILSYVAQTERE
+1063 
-1075 NIHQRQK
+1075 QK
-1082 EGIAAAKLRG
+1082 EWEKVYQVILGCDSQSAK
-1092 VKFGRPRKDVPERF
+1092 
-1106 WQLKEDWEDQKI
+1106 
-1118 TSREAARQLSIAQDT
+1118 
-1133 FLRWVHGK
+1133 

>member
-1 MEENNNELTRP
+1 MEENYNKLTRP

-69 AVGDTL
+69 AVEDTL

-82 DEAGQTEP
+82 DEVGQTEP
-90 EAAAGQTES
+90 EAAAGQTELEAAAGQTET

-224 TQNIYHAKP
+224 TQNTYHAKP

-302 SMKEGEVQKLTP
+302 SMKEGEVQELTP

-631 KPGGNNNN
+631 TPGGNNNN

-753 KTGSSTSFVIPVELN
+753 KTGSSTSFVIPVEMN

-812 VIGANGSDS
+812 VIGVNGSDS
-821 SKTAAANK
+821 SKTATANK

-843 QSETKAEYA
+843 QSETKVEYA

-900 AALYLNK
+900 AALYLNN
-907 VIKYLI
+907 VVKYLI

-987 SGKLNYKKLVKKLKA
+987 SGKLNYKKLVKNKCNLALLSSSVLPEKRSSKKA
-1002 GDLLYILSI
+1002 AKKKMTAY
-1011 DRLGRNY
+1011 RKMT
-1018 EEILLQW
+1018 EKMTLLQIPVIVD
-1025 RIITKE
+1025 RAKDE
-1031 KQVDVVVLDMPLLDT
+1031 KGKD
-1046 RKSGND
+1046 
-1052 LTGTFVADLVL
+1052 A
-1063 QILSYVAQTERE
+1063 
-1075 NIHQRQK
+1075 QK
-1082 EGIAAAKLRG
+1082 E
-1092 VKFGRPRKDVPERF
+1092 
-1106 WQLKEDWEDQKI
+1106 WEKVYQVILGCDGQ
-1118 TSREAARQLSIAQDT
+1118 SAE
-1133 FLRWVHGK
+1133 

>member
-1 MEENNNELTRP
+1 
-12 FCTLLRMISW
+12 
-22 KGILIDRKVVG
+22 
-33 REYKMKHNS
+33 MKHNS

-69 AVGDTL
+69 AVEDTL

-82 DEAGQTEP
+82 DEVGHTEPEATAGQTES
-90 EAAAGQTES
+90 EAAAGQTET

-287 QTVITELSFKEGSEL
+287 QTVITELSFKEGTEL

-436 GSAADAAEAA
+436 GPAADAAEAA

-459 KYTYKVPVESLD
+459 KYTYKIPVESLD

-478 HSIKKDKWYDRTL
+478 HSIKNDKWYDRTL

-631 KPGGNNNN
+631 TPGGNNNN

-821 SKTAAANK
+821 SKTATANK

-865 LLEIDMNKK
+865 LLEIDMSKK

-900 AALYLNK
+900 AALYLNN
-907 VIKYLI
+907 VVKYLI

-940 GSNKTISLME
+940 GSNKTISLMG

-987 SGKLNYKKLVKKLKA
+987 SGKLNYKKLVKNKCNLALLSSGVLPEKRSSKKA
-1002 GDLLYILSI
+1002 AKKKMTAY
-1011 DRLGRNY
+1011 RKMT
-1018 EEILLQW
+1018 EKMTLLQIPVIVD
-1025 RIITKE
+1025 RAKDE
-1031 KQVDVVVLDMPLLDT
+1031 KGKD
-1046 RKSGND
+1046 
-1052 LTGTFVADLVL
+1052 A
-1063 QILSYVAQTERE
+1063 
-1075 NIHQRQK
+1075 QK
-1082 EGIAAAKLRG
+1082 E
-1092 VKFGRPRKDVPERF
+1092 
-1106 WQLKEDWEDQKI
+1106 WEKVYQVILGCDGQ
-1118 TSREAARQLSIAQDT
+1118 SAE
-1133 FLRWVHGK
+1133 

>member
-1 MEENNNELTRP
+1 
-12 FCTLLRMISW
+12 
-22 KGILIDRKVVG
+22 
-33 REYKMKHNS
+33 MKHNS

-69 AVGDTL
+69 AVEDTL

-82 DEAGQTEP
+82 DEVGHTEPKATAGQTES
-90 EAAAGQTES
+90 EAAAGQTET

-277 TVPSTPSTPD
+277 TVPLTPSTPD
-287 QTVITELSFKEGSEL
+287 QTVITELSFKEGTEL

-370 ELKATCKVTVTASET
+370 GLKATCKVTVTASET

-390 TDGNYQV
+390 T
-397 DVDTGNKMFK
+397 
-407 VTNCILTSE
+407 
-416 KGKMYAVIT
+416 
-425 LSGTGYDYLYM
+425 
-436 GSAADAAEAA
+436 
-446 AKDYISYVADEAG
+446 
-459 KYTYKVPVESLD
+459 
-471 KGIAVAA
+471 
-478 HSIKKDKWYDRTL
+478 
-491 IFSSASAKRIIADG
+491 DG

-549 DVNNASDDEKNW
+549 DEKNAPGDEKNW

-592 KSNKWDTRTLTFHS
+592 KSNKWVTRTLTFHS

-821 SKTAAANK
+821 SKTATANK

-913 VPENAEIPAG
+913 VPENVEIPAG

-987 SGKLNYKKLVKKLKA
+987 SGKLNYKKLVKNKCNLALLSSSVLPEKRSSKKA
-1002 GDLLYILSI
+1002 AKKKMTAY
-1011 DRLGRNY
+1011 RKMT
-1018 EEILLQW
+1018 EKMTLLQIPVIVD
-1025 RIITKE
+1025 RAKDE
-1031 KQVDVVVLDMPLLDT
+1031 KGKD
-1046 RKSGND
+1046 
-1052 LTGTFVADLVL
+1052 A
-1063 QILSYVAQTERE
+1063 
-1075 NIHQRQK
+1075 QK
-1082 EGIAAAKLRG
+1082 E
-1092 VKFGRPRKDVPERF
+1092 
-1106 WQLKEDWEDQKI
+1106 WEKVYKVILGCDGQ
-1118 TSREAARQLSIAQDT
+1118 SAE
-1133 FLRWVHGK
+1133 

>member
-1 MEENNNELTRP
+1 MEENYNKLTRP

-69 AVGDTL
+69 AVEDTL

-82 DEAGQTEP
+82 DEVRQTEP
-90 EAAAGQTES
+90 EAAAGQTET

-302 SMKEGEVQKLTP
+302 SMKEGEVQELTP

-329 TWTSSDPKI
+329 TWTSSDPEV
-338 VTVAKSGTQAEVT
+338 VTVAKSGTQAELT

-358 EVTVSINNAEGT
+358 EVTVSIKNAEGT

-631 KPGGNNNN
+631 TPGGNNNN

-661 TGNNTTNN
+661 TGNNATNN

-821 SKTAAANK
+821 SKTATANK

-913 VPENAEIPAG
+913 VPENVEIPAG

-987 SGKLNYKKLVKKLKA
+987 SGKLNYKKLVKNKCNLALLSSSVLPEKRSSKKA
-1002 GDLLYILSI
+1002 AKKKMTAY
-1011 DRLGRNY
+1011 RKMT
-1018 EEILLQW
+1018 EKMTLLQIPVIVD
-1025 RIITKE
+1025 RAKDE
-1031 KQVDVVVLDMPLLDT
+1031 KGKD
-1046 RKSGND
+1046 
-1052 LTGTFVADLVL
+1052 A
-1063 QILSYVAQTERE
+1063 
-1075 NIHQRQK
+1075 QK
-1082 EGIAAAKLRG
+1082 E
-1092 VKFGRPRKDVPERF
+1092 
-1106 WQLKEDWEDQKI
+1106 WEKVYKVILGCDGQ
-1118 TSREAARQLSIAQDT
+1118 SAE
-1133 FLRWVHGK
+1133 

>member
-1 MEENNNELTRP
+1 MEENYNKLTRP

-22 KGILIDRKVVG
+22 KGILVDRKVVG

-82 DEAGQTEP
+82 DEVGQTEL
-90 EAAAGQTES
+90 EAAAGQTET

-224 TQNIYHAKP
+224 TQNTYHAKP

-302 SMKEGEVQKLTP
+302 SMKEGEVQELTP

-631 KPGGNNNN
+631 TPGGNNNN

-821 SKTAAANK
+821 SKTATANK

-843 QSETKAEYA
+843 QSETKVEYA

-900 AALYLNK
+900 AALYLNN
-907 VIKYLI
+907 VVKYLI

-987 SGKLNYKKLVKKLKA
+987 SGKLNYKKLVKNKCNLALLSSSVLPEKRSSKKA
-1002 GDLLYILSI
+1002 AKKKMTAY
-1011 DRLGRNY
+1011 RKMT
-1018 EEILLQW
+1018 EKMTLLQIPVIVD
-1025 RIITKE
+1025 RAKDE
-1031 KQVDVVVLDMPLLDT
+1031 KGKD
-1046 RKSGND
+1046 
-1052 LTGTFVADLVL
+1052 A
-1063 QILSYVAQTERE
+1063 
-1075 NIHQRQK
+1075 QK
-1082 EGIAAAKLRG
+1082 E
-1092 VKFGRPRKDVPERF
+1092 
-1106 WQLKEDWEDQKI
+1106 WEKVYQVILGCDGQ
-1118 TSREAARQLSIAQDT
+1118 SAE
-1133 FLRWVHGK
+1133 

>member
-1 MEENNNELTRP
+1 MEENYNKLTRP

-22 KGILIDRKVVG
+22 KGILVDRKVVG

-69 AVGDTL
+69 TVEDTL

-82 DEAGQTEP
+82 DEVGQTEP

-99 EAAAGQTESSV
+99 EAAAGQTETEAAAGQTESSV

-302 SMKEGEVQKLTP
+302 SMKEGEVQELTP

-338 VTVAKSGTQAEVT
+338 VTVAKSGTQAELT

-631 KPGGNNNN
+631 TPGGNNNN

-787 YTIFVYIAEA
+787 YTIFVYISEA

-821 SKTAAANK
+821 SKTATANK

-900 AALYLNK
+900 AALYLNN
-907 VIKYLI
+907 VVKYLI

-987 SGKLNYKKLVKKLKA
+987 SGKLNYKKLVKNKCNLALLSSSVLPEKRSSKKA
-1002 GDLLYILSI
+1002 AKKKMTAY
-1011 DRLGRNY
+1011 RKMT
-1018 EEILLQW
+1018 EKMTLLQIPVIVD
-1025 RIITKE
+1025 RAKDE
-1031 KQVDVVVLDMPLLDT
+1031 KGKD
-1046 RKSGND
+1046 
-1052 LTGTFVADLVL
+1052 A
-1063 QILSYVAQTERE
+1063 
-1075 NIHQRQK
+1075 QK
-1082 EGIAAAKLRG
+1082 E
-1092 VKFGRPRKDVPERF
+1092 
-1106 WQLKEDWEDQKI
+1106 WEKVYQVILGCDGQ
-1118 TSREAARQLSIAQDT
+1118 SAE
-1133 FLRWVHGK
+1133 

>member
-1 MEENNNELTRP
+1 MEENYNKLTRP

-69 AVGDTL
+69 AVEDTL

-90 EAAAGQTES
+90 EATAGQTESEAAAGQTET

-135 QEDGTA
+135 QEDGTV

-302 SMKEGEVQKLTP
+302 SMKEGEVQELTP

-329 TWTSSDPKI
+329 TWTSSDPEV
-338 VTVAKSGTQAEVT
+338 VTVAKSGTQAELT

-358 EVTVSINNAEGT
+358 EVTVSIKNAEGT

-631 KPGGNNNN
+631 TPGGNNNN

-913 VPENAEIPAG
+913 VPENVEIPAG

-987 SGKLNYKKLVKKLKA
+987 SGKLNYKKLVKNKCNLALLSSSVLPEKRSSKKA
-1002 GDLLYILSI
+1002 AKKKMTAY
-1011 DRLGRNY
+1011 RKMT
-1018 EEILLQW
+1018 EKMTLLQIPVIVD
-1025 RIITKE
+1025 RAKDE
-1031 KQVDVVVLDMPLLDT
+1031 KGKD
-1046 RKSGND
+1046 
-1052 LTGTFVADLVL
+1052 A
-1063 QILSYVAQTERE
+1063 
-1075 NIHQRQK
+1075 QK
-1082 EGIAAAKLRG
+1082 E
-1092 VKFGRPRKDVPERF
+1092 
-1106 WQLKEDWEDQKI
+1106 WEKVYQVILGCDGQ
-1118 TSREAARQLSIAQDT
+1118 SAE
-1133 FLRWVHGK
+1133 

>member
-1 MEENNNELTRP
+1 
-12 FCTLLRMISW
+12 
-22 KGILIDRKVVG
+22 
-33 REYKMKHNS
+33 MKHNS

-69 AVGDTL
+69 VV
-75 SENKQDS
+75 ENTVNANVQDS
-82 DEAGQTEP
+82 AEAGQTEP
-90 EAAAGQTES
+90 DANDKQTENS
-99 EAAAGQTESSV
+99 TAA
-110 TTDTSQEVTK
+110 DTSQEAVK
-120 EAGKNQVAVEKVQNT
+120 EAGENQPAAGKTQDTMTAQSGTKVENKENSAVKNQVTVQNT
-135 QEDGTA
+135 QKDEASSQAEMDGEDG
-141 PQTEPIGEDEIFE
+141 IF
-154 NITDISGMAGALK
+154 NDLTDISGTAGDLK
-167 DGEYG
+167 DGEYS
-172 VDADHFSAK
+172 VDADHFSFA
-181 LTSGGS
+181 GGS
-187 SKVKIECQ
+187 GKVTISCQ
-195 KVIVKNGKATAWINF
+195 KVIVKDGKATAWIYI
-210 SSSKYDKVWVKVNG
+210 SSAKYDKVWVKVNG
-224 TQNIYHAKP
+224 KQTRYEAKS
-233 REGEA
+233 EGS
-238 GVTFEIPVNLNSS
+238 GVVFQIPVDLNKQMKI
-251 MTFMAHTSSMS
+251 MTHTMAMSS
-262 GKNIAYTINIAIPED
+262 GKNIEYTINIAIPENA
-277 TVPSTPSTPD
+277 VPSTPSTPE
-287 QTVITELSFKEGSEL
+287 QTVITGISFNEGTEL
-302 SMKEGEVQKLTP
+302 SMKAGEVQKLTP
-314 QFTPALSAS
+314 QFIPTLSAE
-323 ETAPDM
+323 ETVPDM
-329 TWTSSDPKI
+329 TWTSSDPEI
-338 VTVAKSGTQAEVT
+338 VTVAKSGTQAELT
-351 AVKAGTA
+351 AVKAGTS
-358 EVTVSINNAEGT
+358 EVTVSIKNAEGT

-390 TDGNYQV
+390 TDGSYQV
-397 DVDTGNKMFK
+397 DVNTGNKMFK

-436 GSAADAAEAA
+436 GPAADAAEAA

-478 HSIKKDKWYDRTL
+478 HSIKNDKWYDRTL
-491 IFSSASAKRIIADG
+491 TFSSASAKRIIADG

-519 VTDCVMTVKNGQMT
+519 VVNCVMKVKDGQMM
-533 AAVTLS
+533 ASVTLS

-615 NNGNASN
+615 NNGGASN

-631 KPGGNNNN
+631 TPGGNNNN
-639 PGNGSNG
+639 PGNTSNG
-646 NNQGNAENNNGNSGT
+646 NNSGNA
-661 TGNNTTNN
+661 GNNTTNN
-669 GKPDQE
+669 GKPDKE
-675 SKYESDLNKSTARV
+675 SKYESDLNKSTAKV
-689 NSTTGLKDGV
+689 NSGTGLKDGV

-715 ITCSKVTVTGGQAY
+715 ISCSKVTVTGGQAY
-729 ATITFSSPH
+729 ATITFSSTH
-738 YQYVKANGNVYYPSA
+738 YQYVKANGNVYYPSS

-768 KNNSVVG
+768 KNNTIVG

-885 EASEISGLNPAEQEQ
+885 EASETSGLNPAEQEQ

-907 VIKYLI
+907 VVKYLI

-950 ELGQLDKVTTVG
+950 ELGQLDKVTAVG

-971 TIKEKMAEK
+971 TIREKMAEK
-980 EVIYAGT
+980 EVVYAGT
-987 SGKLNYKKLVKKLKA
+987 SGKLNYKKLVKNKCNLALLSSNVLPEKGSSKKA
-1002 GDLLYILSI
+1002 AKKKMAAY
-1011 DRLGRNY
+1011 RKMT
-1018 EEILLQW
+1018 EKMTLLQIPVIVD
-1025 RIITKE
+1025 RAKDE
-1031 KQVDVVVLDMPLLDT
+1031 KGKD
-1046 RKSGND
+1046 
-1052 LTGTFVADLVL
+1052 A
-1063 QILSYVAQTERE
+1063 
-1075 NIHQRQK
+1075 QK
-1082 EGIAAAKLRG
+1082 EWKKVYQVILGCDSQSAK
-1092 VKFGRPRKDVPERF
+1092 
-1106 WQLKEDWEDQKI
+1106 
-1118 TSREAARQLSIAQDT
+1118 
-1133 FLRWVHGK
+1133 

>member
-1 MEENNNELTRP
+1 MEENYNKLTRP

-22 KGILIDRKVVG
+22 KGILVDRKVVG

-99 EAAAGQTESSV
+99 EAAAGQTETEAAAGQTESSV

-277 TVPSTPSTPD
+277 TVPSTPSIPD

-302 SMKEGEVQKLTP
+302 SMKEGKVQELTP

-338 VTVAKSGTQAEVT
+338 VTVAKSGTQAELT

-436 GSAADAAEAA
+436 GSAADASEAA

-573 FQIPVEKLDE
+573 FQIPVKKLDE

-592 KSNKWDTRTLTFHS
+592 KSNKWDTRTLIFHS

-821 SKTAAANK
+821 SKTATANK

-900 AALYLNK
+900 AVLYLNK

-987 SGKLNYKKLVKKLKA
+987 SGKLNYKKLVKNKCNLALLSSSVLPEKRSSKKA
-1002 GDLLYILSI
+1002 AKKKMTAY
-1011 DRLGRNY
+1011 RKMT
-1018 EEILLQW
+1018 EKMTLLQIPVIVD
-1025 RIITKE
+1025 RAKDE
-1031 KQVDVVVLDMPLLDT
+1031 KGKD
-1046 RKSGND
+1046 
-1052 LTGTFVADLVL
+1052 A
-1063 QILSYVAQTERE
+1063 
-1075 NIHQRQK
+1075 QK
-1082 EGIAAAKLRG
+1082 E
-1092 VKFGRPRKDVPERF
+1092 
-1106 WQLKEDWEDQKI
+1106 WEKVYQVILGCDGQ
-1118 TSREAARQLSIAQDT
+1118 SAE
-1133 FLRWVHGK
+1133 

>member
-1 MEENNNELTRP
+1 
-12 FCTLLRMISW
+12 
-22 KGILIDRKVVG
+22 
-33 REYKMKHNS
+33 MKHNS

-69 AVGDTL
+69 AV
-75 SENKQDS
+75 ENAVNANVQDS
-82 DEAGQTEP
+82 AEAGQTEP
-90 EAAAGQTES
+90 DANDRQTENS
-99 EAAAGQTESSV
+99 TAA
-110 TTDTSQEVTK
+110 DTSQEAG
-120 EAGKNQVAVEKVQNT
+120 ENQPAAGKTQDTMTAQSGTKVENKENSAVKNQAAVQNT
-135 QEDGTA
+135 QKDEASSQAEMDGEDG
-141 PQTEPIGEDEIFE
+141 IF
-154 NITDISGMAGALK
+154 NDLTDISGTEDDLK
-167 DGEYG
+167 DGEYS
-172 VDADHFSAK
+172 VDADHFSFA
-181 LTSGGS
+181 GGS
-187 SKVKIECQ
+187 GKVTISCQ
-195 KVIVKNGKATAWINF
+195 KVIVKDGKATAWIYI
-210 SSSKYDKVWVKVNG
+210 SSAKYDKVWVKVNG
-224 TQNIYHAKP
+224 KQTRYEAKS
-233 REGEA
+233 EGR
-238 GVTFEIPVNLNSS
+238 GVVFQIPVDLNKQMKI
-251 MTFMAHTSSMS
+251 MTHTMAMSS
-262 GKNIAYTINIAIPED
+262 GKNIEYTINIAIPENA
-277 TVPSTPSTPD
+277 VPSTPSTPE
-287 QTVITELSFKEGSEL
+287 QTVITKLSFKEGTEL
-302 SMKEGEVQKLTP
+302 SMENGEVQKLTP
-314 QFTPALSAS
+314 VFVPELTSG
-323 ETAPDM
+323 EEEPDV
-329 TWTSSDPKI
+329 TWTSSNTDV
-338 VTVAKSGTQAEVT
+338 VTVAKSGTRAELT

-358 EVTVSINNAEGT
+358 EVTATFTNLEGT
-370 ELKATCKVTVTASET
+370 ELEATCKVTVTASET

-390 TDGNYQV
+390 TDGNY
-397 DVDTGNKMFK
+397 
-407 VTNCILTSE
+407 
-416 KGKMYAVIT
+416 
-425 LSGTGYDYLYM
+425 
-436 GSAADAAEAA
+436 
-446 AKDYISYVADEAG
+446 
-459 KYTYKVPVESLD
+459 
-471 KGIAVAA
+471 
-478 HSIKKDKWYDRTL
+478 H
-491 IFSSASAKRIIADG
+491 
-505 TYQVNAEA
+505 VNAEA
-513 GGKMFR
+513 GGQMFR

-549 DVNNASDDEKNW
+549 DEKKAPGDEKNW
-561 ILPDS
+561 IFPDS

-592 KSNKWDTRTLTFHS
+592 KSNKWVTRTLTFHS

-639 PGNGSNG
+639 PGNGFNG

-797 AKANASARANGKEVT
+797 AKTNASARANGKEVT
-812 VIGANGSDS
+812 VIGVNGSDS
-821 SKTAAANK
+821 SKTATANK

-900 AALYLNK
+900 ACILCFQK
-907 VIKYLI
+907 
-913 VPENAEIPAG
+913 
-923 LDKEVIVV
+923 
-931 RQPADHVYA
+931 H
-940 GSNKTISLME
+940 
-950 ELGQLDKVTTVG
+950 
-962 VKKNKCKNE
+962 CK
-971 TIKEKMAEK
+971 
-980 EVIYAGT
+980 
-987 SGKLNYKKLVKKLKA
+987 S
-1002 GDLLYILSI
+1002 ILF
-1011 DRLGRNY
+1011 
-1018 EEILLQW
+1018 
-1025 RIITKE
+1025 IICSCC
-1031 KQVDVVVLDMPLLDT
+1031 PC
-1046 RKSGND
+1046 
-1052 LTGTFVADLVL
+1052 
-1063 QILSYVAQTERE
+1063 
-1075 NIHQRQK
+1075 
-1082 EGIAAAKLRG
+1082 LR
-1092 VKFGRPRKDVPERF
+1092 FC
-1106 WQLKEDWEDQKI
+1106 
-1118 TSREAARQLSIAQDT
+1118 
-1133 FLRWVHGK
+1133 

>member
-1 MEENNNELTRP
+1 MEENYNKLTRP

-69 AVGDTL
+69 AVEDTL

-82 DEAGQTEP
+82 DEVGQTEP
-90 EAAAGQTES
+90 EATVGQTEP

-167 DGEYG
+167 DGEYS

-302 SMKEGEVQKLTP
+302 SMKEGEVQELTP

-329 TWTSSDPKI
+329 TWTSSDPEV
-338 VTVAKSGTQAEVT
+338 VTVAKSGTQAELT

-358 EVTVSINNAEGT
+358 EVTVSIKNAEGT

-573 FQIPVEKLDE
+573 FRIPVEKLDE

-821 SKTAAANK
+821 SKTATANK

-900 AALYLNK
+900 AALYLNN
-907 VIKYLI
+907 VVKYLI

-971 TIKEKMAEK
+971 TIKEKMTEK

-987 SGKLNYKKLVKKLKA
+987 SGKLNYKKLVKNKCNLALLSSSVLPEKRSSKKA
-1002 GDLLYILSI
+1002 AKKKMTAY
-1011 DRLGRNY
+1011 RKMT
-1018 EEILLQW
+1018 EKMTLLQIPVIVD
-1025 RIITKE
+1025 RAKDE
-1031 KQVDVVVLDMPLLDT
+1031 KGKD
-1046 RKSGND
+1046 
-1052 LTGTFVADLVL
+1052 A
-1063 QILSYVAQTERE
+1063 
-1075 NIHQRQK
+1075 QK
-1082 EGIAAAKLRG
+1082 E
-1092 VKFGRPRKDVPERF
+1092 
-1106 WQLKEDWEDQKI
+1106 WEKVYQVILGCDGQ
-1118 TSREAARQLSIAQDT
+1118 SAE
-1133 FLRWVHGK
+1133 